1 MQKFEA
7 ISLRKIRNISDQNNA
22 YKIVKADVD
31 EALNKS
37 NGTSNPKMTD
47 QERFII
53 AHHEMGH
60 ALAAY
65 VLPHST
71 AIERIVVGSDDSGD
85 ARGIV
90 GGYVSRAMRE
100 NKYVVRQNE
109 LLDDITVLLA
119 GREAERLVFGEIS
132 GGAWDDLRKASDIA
146 TFMVQEL
153 AMTMDNDHCRVLTN
167 QTQAVSGN
175 FSAKMD
181 QSIQNILHD
190 QQEKAIITHTNV
202 P

>member
-1 MQKFEA
+1 M
-7 ISLRKIRNISDQNNA
+7 SDQNNG

-71 AIERIVVGSDDSGD
+71 AIERIVVGS
-85 ARGIV
+85 
-90 GGYVSRAMRE
+90 
-100 NKYVVRQNE
+100 
-109 LLDDITVLLA
+109 
-119 GREAERLVFGEIS
+119 ERK
-132 GGAWDDLRKASDIA
+132 W
-146 TFMVQEL
+146 
-153 AMTMDNDHCRVLTN
+153 
-167 QTQAVSGN
+167 
-175 FSAKMD
+175 
-181 QSIQNILHD
+181 
-190 QQEKAIITHTNV
+190 
-202 P
+202 